1 MAFSPARVVARDG
14 NTVVEPGSAR
24 SNSAARRTTGHSY
37 MLPTASSQM
46 LFSPDAVSRAAHT
59 HSSVERSP
67 QVRNAAPSQPVKT
80 DNAGSA
86 QVPNRTIQSPGS
98 RPASAPRARPQALSV
113 HLKAHSEHLK
123 QAAAAAVTSVG
134 PKTPPHTGPSVDTTS
149 PASRDD
155 PSATAATSGVSTTPM
170 TSPSAVP
177 STQVPKLA
185 SPTPSPGPTGAH
197 TVAAS
202 KLSKPPAHSKPLRTA
217 DVLSANKAA
226 KLAALA
232 AHAHSNGSS
241 NTTTAVPVPP
251 VSGLARYAQPT
262 RSSAAATSATLMAT
276 AHNKPVAKV
285 AHSVRSATVRLTAPG
300 GIAAG
305 ISAMESPDSHSPTP
319 PRNAGTSSSSQR
331 RQVVSTTTSVP
342 TAVLRRKETERTNKP
357 TQRTAA
363 TEDRR
368 PGVPSG
374 KSKVSAR
381 TLPGS
386 GTAGKAK
393 KNTADVAAAGAASA
407 VHSDS
412 IMHILEGH
420 DTEPRSDSRLEVP
433 KMRRV
438 SIYTCHYTISS
449 LFINTM
455 CMHLCYIYCI

>member
-14 NTVVEPGSAR
+14 NTAVEPGSAR

-59 HSSVERSP
+59 QSNVERSP
-67 QVRNAAPSQPVKT
+67 QVPRNAALSQPAKT
-80 DNAGSA
+80 DTAGSA
-86 QVPNRTIQSPGS
+86 QIPNRTIQSPGS

-123 QAAAAAVTSVG
+123 QAAAAAVTPVG
-134 PKTPPHTGPSVDTTS
+134 PKTPPPTGPSVDTTS

-155 PSATAATSGVSTTPM
+155 PSATTGTSGVSTTPM

-177 STQVPKLA
+177 STQVPKLS
-185 SPTPSPGPTGAH
+185 SPTPSSGPTGAH

-202 KLSKPPAHSKPLRTA
+202 KLSRPPAHSKPLRTA

-232 AHAHSNGSS
+232 AHAHSNGS
-241 NTTTAVPVPP
+241 TTAVPVPP
-251 VSGLARYAQPT
+251 LSGLARYAQPT
-262 RSSAAATSATLMAT
+262 RSSAAATSATLMAS

-319 PRNAGTSSSSQR
+319 PRNAGTSSQR
-331 RQVVSTTTSVP
+331 RQVVSTTTSVS

-357 TQRTAA
+357 TQRNAA

-381 TLPGS
+381 ALPGS

-420 DTEPRSDSRLEVP
+420 DAEPSSDSRLEIP

-438 SIYTCHYTISS
+438 SIYIHVIIRFLVYLLTLCCM
-449 LFINTM
+449 NM
-455 CMHLCYIYCI
+455 CCIYRI